1 LHISPAISSVF
12 NLSADG
18 ATVDAWSY
26 FPGFKV
32 GKMSLI
38 YKFKFWLWKLTHK
51 SESLLYKNKGGGQL
65 KLQNNVSHSLYW
77 YAEMFRET
85 RWCISST
92 AGYCWY

>member
-51 SESLLYKNKGGGQL
+51 SESLLYKNKGGGAIKIAEQCFTFPL
-65 KLQNNVSHSLYW
+65 LVCRNV
-77 YAEMFRET
+77 
-85 RWCISST
+85 
-92 AGYCWY
+92 